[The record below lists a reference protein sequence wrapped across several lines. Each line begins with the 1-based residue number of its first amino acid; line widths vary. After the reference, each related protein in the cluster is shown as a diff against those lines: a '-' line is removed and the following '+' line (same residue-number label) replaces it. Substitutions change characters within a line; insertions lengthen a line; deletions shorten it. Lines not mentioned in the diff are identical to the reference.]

1 MTASLELA
9 RAFVSG
15 VWLLAHD
22 LYVNN
27 QKSHTN
33 SMAALAPYVPRS
45 WTPPLDTI
53 SNITFNTTI
62 KFEEQYSLDT
72 ALWL

>member
-1 MTASLELA
+1 MSGLASLELA
-9 RAFVSG
+9 RAFVLG

-22 LYVNN
+22 LHVNN
-27 QKSHTN
+27 QKSYTN
-33 SMAALAPYVPRS
+33 SIAALVPGFCTR
-45 WTPPLDTI
+45 PLDTI
-53 SNITFNTTI
+53 SNTTFNTTI